1 MSLPGLCSLWKNTA
15 ANEMYSKLFWEA
27 WKGYTTEELLL
38 FFFNPPVFALIH
50 SFPFIHIAKGMSIP
64 LILTTWWAPWHAS
77 NNFMPLLS
85 QGWTFPGC
93 QKKVSEG
100 EKALARSSPEM
111 GWHQQ
116 YLSLSFQDYDVQLYM
131 CEARGAGNVLHSI
144 NICAGCSAR
153 HCGRCKDDCDT
164 VPDLKVLLS

>member
-1 MSLPGLCSLWKNTA
+1 MKRIYQGGVASFLFLPSCFRYYSFISFYTHCQGHVCSFDSNHWMDSMACMQQFYASAFPGINFPRLPG
-15 ANEMYSKLFWEA
+15 
-27 WKGYTTEELLL
+27 
-38 FFFNPPVFALIH
+38 
-50 SFPFIHIAKGMSIP
+50 
-64 LILTTWWAPWHAS
+64 
-77 NNFMPLLS
+77 
-85 QGWTFPGC
+85 
-93 QKKVSEG
+93 KVSEG

-164 VPDLKVLLS
+164 VPDLKVLLV